1 MARYHE
7 KILPLAPAIILLIF
21 AFILAFSPWNI
32 GERELAWREGF
43 VVAQS
48 WGMDFAPLPLVKAH
62 GMAIPNAQP
71 LFPLL
76 AGGIQALGCPPE
88 IAGRVLSLLGLLGLT
103 AVVFAVTYQTRRNV
117 SAAACAGAMMLT
129 TLLMIDKAPDG
140 FAHTLFV
147 LIILTGHLLWY
158 YFAAIRGNWS
168 QAWAVGFGC
177 CAVGFY
183 MQGIDAVIYFMLPLI
198 FMRRPLGIFQ
208 HLSCRGMFA
217 GLGILAAVTLLWYLP
232 YSFDGVQISQIYP
245 QADWMG
251 NWEYLLH
258 LLCFPL
264 DLALRLMPW
273 ALLAWVP
280 FCVAFQTLDETP
292 IFSRFLRT
300 LFLAD
305 FFLLWAGPL
314 DDSYAMMIL
323 VPPLAMMTGLNYE
336 LAVRRYGNFYRRL
349 SNVAAGILLPFSG
362 VALLVFFL
370 LPTDFFI
377 GFFDLERSLDFSDNP
392 GRTVLGVTSGL
403 MLLVVGA
410 ALWKLREKPPIWC
423 YWLIIACAPLLI
435 YSNVVLP
442 YQALDRPRQLRG
454 ELLKHVLRQENI
466 PQNSVI
472 YKYDLYDLY
481 SESVYMNYPV
491 QKIDSLTALPKSEVQ
506 TVYVFSKSF
515 PNLPERTW
523 RSLLPEPLSAR
534 GNKFNLWRGEWQQQS
549 EEPVTRQQS
558 PLLEVIK
565 DAPVGRDGF

>member
-1 MARYHE
+1 
-7 KILPLAPAIILLIF
+7 
-21 AFILAFSPWNI
+21 
-32 GERELAWREGF
+32 
-43 VVAQS
+43 
-48 WGMDFAPLPLVKAH
+48 
-62 GMAIPNAQP
+62 
-71 LFPLL
+71 
-76 AGGIQALGCPPE
+76 
-88 IAGRVLSLLGLLGLT
+88 
-103 AVVFAVTYQTRRNV
+103 
-117 SAAACAGAMMLT
+117 MLT

-168 QAWAVGFGC
+168 QAWAVGLGC

-217 GLGILAAVTLLWYLP
+217 GLGILAAVALLWYLP
-232 YSFDGVQISQIYP
+232 YSFDGVQISLIYP

-264 DLALRLMPW
+264 DLILRMMPW
-273 ALLAWVP
+273 ALLGWVP

-305 FFLLWAGPL
+305 FFLLWAAPL
-314 DDSYAMMIL
+314 DDSYSLMIL

-349 SNVAAGILLPFSG
+349 SNITAGILLPFAG
-362 VALLVFFL
+362 VALLGFFL
-370 LPTDFFI
+370 LPQDFFI
-377 GFFDLERSLDFSDNP
+377 SFFDFDRPLDFSDNP
-392 GRTVLGVTSGL
+392 GRMVLGVTSGA
-403 MLLVVGA
+403 MLLIVGA

-442 YQALDRPRQLRG
+442 YQSQERPRQLRG
-454 ELLKHVLRQENI
+454 ELLRQILRQENV

-472 YKYDLYDLY
+472 YKYDLNDLY
-481 SESVYMNYPV
+481 SESVYMNHPV
-491 QKIDSLTALPKSEVQ
+491 QKINSLTALPKSEVQ
-506 TVYVFSKSF
+506 TVYVFSRNF

-523 RSLLPEPLSAR
+523 RSLLPESLYSR
-534 GNKFNLWRGEWQQQS
+534 SIKFNLWRGEWQHQS
-549 EEPVTRQQS
+549 EEPALKQRS
-558 PLLEVIK
+558 PLLEVIEK
-565 DAPVGRDGF
+565 APDGRVGL